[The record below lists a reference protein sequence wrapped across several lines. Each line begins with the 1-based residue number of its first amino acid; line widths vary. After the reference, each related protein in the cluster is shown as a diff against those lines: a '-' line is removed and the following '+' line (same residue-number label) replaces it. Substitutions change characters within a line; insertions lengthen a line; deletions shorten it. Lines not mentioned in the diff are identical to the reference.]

1 MRRIVAL
8 YQLYRL
14 MEIAGI
20 SKSMRRPTANI
31 GALDG
36 GFPSHTSILRSDVA
50 ISSLRNAFFTLSVLG
65 NDHRQCHYRLKTHAG
80 VPKSIVPQTA
90 HVPQSILGV

>member
-1 MRRIVAL
+1 MSGRIVTL

-20 SKSMRRPTANI
+20 SRSLRRPTANI

-50 ISSLRNAFFTLSVLG
+50 KCFFHPVG
-65 NDHRQCHYRLKTHAG
+65 IRK
-80 VPKSIVPQTA
+80 
-90 HVPQSILGV
+90 